1 MSNCGFNSI
10 NRQLPKMKKKKYK
23 SLYLGMVDL
32 DLKTRKLEVE
42 YKGTMIKIIDAQQYG
57 LKANRRYSLESLKL
71 LKGAQV
77 VSGSAE
83 VDIFF
88 CIKNYIDFYIQLTG
102 KTELIKGNILVA
114 LFNLNIDNAYYTGG
128 ENGYLIFGNGKRV
141 FNPMVSPDTIGHEL
155 SHVLTNK
162 LFYQGES
169 GAINES
175 ISDCVGTAFEF
186 FLYNRFNTDNDP
198 YNDLTLLPNYT
209 IGEGVVIKKSAL
221 RSLENPQL
229 FKQPS
234 KYQGKYWVNP
244 KRLDFDKGGVH
255 INSGVLNHLFYLLSQ
270 EMTVKKATE
279 LFYRVLQRLTPNCTF
294 KEFSD
299 SVKNLCHY
307 EDYQIIIKSLRKIS
321 L

>member
-1 MSNCGFNSI
+1 MNCGFTRNI
-10 NRQLPKMKKKKYK
+10 PQLPRKRKYK
-23 SLYLGMVDL
+23 SLYLG
-32 DLKTRKLEVE
+32 EVE
-42 YKGTMIKIIDAQQYG
+42 LPLTDGRLECIHRGVLIKVIDAKQFR
-57 LKANRRYSLESLKL
+57 LKHNRRYTLESLRL
-71 LKGAQV
+71 LK
-77 VSGSAE
+77 SAKARHSSPGI
-83 VDIFF
+83 DILFNTV
-88 CIKNYIDFYIQLTG
+88 NYLEFLLETTG
-102 KTELIKGNILVA
+102 KTNVIEGDLLIS
-114 LFNLNIDNAYYTGG
+114 LFNFDKLDNAFF
-128 ENGYLIFGNGKRV
+128 NGVYMVYGNGHKI
-141 FNPMVSPDTIGHEL
+141 FEPLVSPDTIGHEL
-155 SHVLTNK
+155 SHGIVSK
-162 LFYQGES
+162 LNYAGES

-175 ISDCVGTAFEF
+175 ISDCFGTSYEF
-186 FLYNRFNTDNDP
+186 WLYNRFNTDNDP

-294 KEFSD
+294 KEFS
-299 SVKNLCHY
+299 SKIKNVCNY